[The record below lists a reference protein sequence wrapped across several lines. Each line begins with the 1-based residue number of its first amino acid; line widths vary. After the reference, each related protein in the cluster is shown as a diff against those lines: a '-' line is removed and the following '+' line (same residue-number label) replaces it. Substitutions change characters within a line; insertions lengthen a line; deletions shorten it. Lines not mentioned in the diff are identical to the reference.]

1 MNFMTKIAI
10 TGNVILPDEIL
21 AGGAVLIEGDT
32 IAGVFANDH
41 ALPENDIEFRRYG
54 DAWVSPGLIDVHLH
68 GAAGREVM
76 DASPDGLRAIARHQ
90 ARCGVTGFM
99 PATLTGPIEAIGRA
113 VQSIREA
120 SALPLDSEILGVH
133 LEGPFLSASRK
144 GAQNPGY
151 IKAIEARDIERLAE
165 AAAGLKI
172 LITVAPEVGD
182 NLSFIAEMAGR
193 GWTVSMGHTDATW
206 EQGLLAVRAG
216 VTHATHL
223 FNAWKE
229 FQHREP
235 GGIGAVLDSENV
247 YAELIA
253 DGIHVH
259 PSFLRL
265 AIARKGKDRICLI
278 TDSLKV
284 AGLPDGTYP
293 WGELEIVLMGR
304 EVRLKSSGVLAG
316 SVLRLNQGV
325 KNIIDWTG
333 CEVWDAVNMAS
344 LNPARNLGLDSRI
357 GSLAR
362 GKLADIAVFDKD
374 FGVIETWL
382 RGKPVFA
389 GQIDPNSQNVLAR

>member
-1 MNFMTKIAI
+1 MKAVKKIAI
-10 TGNVILPDEIL
+10 TGNIILPDEVL
-21 AGGAVLIEGDT
+21 AGGVVLIEGGT
-32 IAGVFANDH
+32 IAGVFYNDN
-41 ALPENDIEFRRYG
+41 ALPENDIEFRRCG
-54 DAWVSPGLIDVHLH
+54 DAWVAPGLIDVHLH

-76 DASPDGLRAIARHQ
+76 DASPEGLREIARHQ

-99 PATLTGPIEAIGRA
+99 PATLTAPIEGIRRT

-120 SALPLDSEILGVH
+120 MDLPLESEILGVH
-133 LEGPFLSASRK
+133 LEGPFVSMARK
-144 GAQNPGY
+144 GAQNPNY
-151 IKAIEARDIERLAE
+151 IKVVERADLDRLAD
-165 AAAGLKI
+165 AVSGLKTI
-172 LITVAPEVGD
+172 ITVAPEAGD
-182 NLSFIAEMAGR
+182 NLSFISEMAGR
-193 GWTVSMGHTDATW
+193 GWVVSMGHTDATW
-206 EQGLLAVRAG
+206 QQGLLAIQAG

-223 FNAWKE
+223 FNAWRE

-235 GGIGAVLDSENV
+235 GGIGAVMDSGDV
-247 YAELIA
+247 YAELIP

-293 WGELEIVLMGR
+293 WGELEIVLTGR

-333 CEVWDAVNMAS
+333 CEVWEAVNMAS
-344 LNPARNLGLDSRI
+344 LNPARNLGLDGRI
-357 GSLAR
+357 GSIAQ
-362 GKLADIAVFDKD
+362 GKAANLAVFDKD
-374 FGVIETWL
+374 FNVIETWL
-382 RGKPVFA
+382 GGKPVSTF
-389 GQIDPNSQNVLAR
+389 RE